1 MDEFFKI
8 EPSEKRIIQE
18 IRTLKPFEKIE
29 VTADKEGKPGVY
41 MVTRTSKGILIVGT
55 MHYSK

>member
-1 MDEFFKI
+1 MDEYFKI
-8 EPSEKRIIQE
+8 EPSEKRIIEE

-29 VTADKEGKPGVY
+29 VTADREGKPGVY

-55 MHYSK
+55 MNYSK